1 MIISAL
7 ARPNFAKQ
15 KLWRVNSAIRAQR
28 ASSAW
33 FSVFAKRTN
42 MAKIISICN
51 RKGGVGKT
59 VTAVN
64 LGAYLA
70 ALGKYVLL
78 VDIDPQAN
86 ASSGIGIIPDN
97 LEKSIY
103 HCLIGQVHPEEIVRK
118 TEIFGYDILPSSFD
132 LAGATVELVNFKD
145 REYSLLKLLD
155 KIRLNYDYI
164 IIDCPPSLELLTV
177 NGLVAA
183 EKVVI
188 PLQCEYYALEGL
200 SQLLKAINLIQEN
213 LQEDL
218 KTVGILLTM
227 HDGNLKLA
235 QQVRKE
241 IRKNFPEYLLKTI
254 IPKDVKLAEAP
265 AFGKTIIQYDHKS
278 KGARAYLQ
286 LAKEILGLE

>member
-1 MIISAL
+1 
-7 ARPNFAKQ
+7 
-15 KLWRVNSAIRAQR
+15 
-28 ASSAW
+28 
-33 FSVFAKRTN
+33 

-64 LGAYLA
+64 LSAYLA

-86 ASSGIGIIPDN
+86 ATSGMGIALDD

-103 HCLIGQVHPEEIVRK
+103 HSLIGEIHPRDIIK
-118 TEIFGYDILPSSFD
+118 NTEIFGCHILPSSFD
-132 LAGATVELVNFKD
+132 LAGATVEMVSLED

-155 KIRLNYDYI
+155 KVRLDYDYI
-164 IIDCPPSLELLTV
+164 IIDNPPSLELLTV

-183 EKVVI
+183 DEVI
-188 PLQCEYYALEGL
+188 IPVQCEYYALEGL

-218 KTVGILLTM
+218 KTAGILLTM
-227 HDGNLKLA
+227 HDGSLELTK
-235 QQVRKE
+235 QVRKSVQN
-241 IRKNFPEYLLKTI
+241 NFSEYIFKTI
-254 IPKDVKLAEAP
+254 IPKDIKLAEAP
-265 AFGKTIIQYDHKS
+265 AFGKTILQYDHKS
-278 KGARAYLQ
+278 AGARAYLR
-286 LAKEILGLE
+286 LAKEIIDLENQ